1 MSMTRKDFLNY
12 SALAAASLIT
22 PSFMTNSKHYTLGL
36 GLFSVPRGLNDD
48 LKGTLDMLA
57 SIGFQELE
65 VFGPYAFTNEK
76 TKQEWAVT
84 SQMLGFNTSGFYGHT
99 PEDFSLMV
107 KDRGMHI
114 PSMHTD
120 IETLQHN
127 MSELAQAARTI
138 GATYVVLPAL
148 PQAYRTN
155 IDAYKRSAD
164 LFNEIGKNARE
175 EGIRFGYHNHGYGL
189 KPWGEVRPIDI
200 ILDQTDPDLVF
211 FEMDLFWTTAGGID
225 PIELLDKHPNRYKLL
240 HIKDMKP
247 ITEFEGDGSNPQQ
260 WYGLFPNM
268 TSCGQ
273 GDIDLEGIIK
283 TSKKNGVEHYFVE
296 HDMVQQP
303 EVALK
308 ESFNYLKNIS

>member
-1 MSMTRKDFLNY
+1 MTRKDFLNY

-107 KDRGMHI
+107 KDRGMRI

-148 PQAYRTN
+148 PEAYRTN

-164 LFNEIGKNARE
+164 LFNEIGRNARE

-225 PIELLDKHPNRYKLL
+225 PVKLLDKHPNRYKLL

-247 ITEFEGDGSNPQQ
+247 ITEFEGDGSNPQE

>member
-1 MSMTRKDFLNY
+1 
-12 SALAAASLIT
+12 
-22 PSFMTNSKHYTLGL
+22 
-36 GLFSVPRGLNDD
+36 
-48 LKGTLDMLA
+48 MLA

-65 VFGPYAFTNEK
+65 VFGPYAFTDEK

-84 SQMLGFNTSGFYGHT
+84 SQMLGFNSSGFYGHA

-107 KDRGMHI
+107 KDRGMRI

-225 PIELLDKHPNRYKLL
+225 PVELLDKHPNRYKLL

-247 ITEFEGDGSNPQQ
+247 ITEFEGDGSNPQE

>member
-65 VFGPYAFTNEK
+65 VFGPYAFTDEK

-84 SQMLGFNTSGFYGHT
+84 SQMLGFNSSGFYGHT

-107 KDRGMHI
+107 KDRGMRI

-148 PQAYRTN
+148 PEAYRTN
-155 IDAYKRSAD
+155 IDAYKRSTD

-225 PIELLDKHPNRYKLL
+225 PAELLDKHPNRYKLL

-247 ITEFEGDGSNPQQ
+247 ITEFEGDGSNPQE

-308 ESFNYLKNIS
+308 ESFNYLKNIN

>member
-65 VFGPYAFTNEK
+65 VFGPYAFSDEK
-76 TKQEWAVT
+76 TKQEWAVM
-84 SQMLGFNTSGFYGHT
+84 SQMFGFNSSGFYGHT

-107 KDRGMHI
+107 KDRGMRI

-189 KPWGEVRPIDI
+189 KPWGGVRPIDI

-225 PIELLDKHPNRYKLL
+225 PVELLDKHPNRYKLL

-247 ITEFEGDGSNPQQ
+247 ITEFEGDGSNPQE

-308 ESFNYLKNIS
+308 ESFNYLRNIS

>member
-1 MSMTRKDFLNY
+1 
-12 SALAAASLIT
+12 
-22 PSFMTNSKHYTLGL
+22 MTNSRNYTLGL

-48 LKGTLDMLA
+48 LTGTLDMLA
-57 SIGFQELE
+57 SIGFRELE
-65 VFGPYAFTNEK
+65 VFGPYSFSDEK
-76 TKQEWAVT
+76 TKQQWAAT
-84 SQMLGFNTSGFYGHT
+84 SQMLGFSSSGFYGHT
-99 PEDFSLMV
+99 PEDFSTMV
-107 KDRGMHI
+107 KDRGMRI

-127 MSELAQAARTI
+127 MPALGQAARKI

-148 PQAYRTN
+148 PEAYRTN
-155 IDAYKRSAD
+155 IDTYKRSAD

-189 KPWGEVRPIDI
+189 KPWGEVRPIEI
-200 ILDQTDPDLVF
+200 ILDQTDPELVF

-225 PIELLDKHPNRYKLL
+225 PIELLDKYPNRYKLL

-247 ITEFEGDGSNPQQ
+247 IKEFVGDGSTPQE
-260 WYGLFPNM
+260 WYSLFPNM
-268 TSCGQ
+268 TSCGA

-283 TSKKNGVEHYFVE
+283 TSKKNGLEHYFVE

-308 ESFNYLKNIS
+308 ESFNYLKTISKQL